1 MKKSSNMGS
10 SKYEYNPEKFE
21 KDVLNNEERYLE
33 KSQEIKEEL
42 SILLKNEPS
51 RMNETFSMMLQSLR
65 ELKEEYH
72 L

>member
-21 KDVLNNEERYLE
+21 KDVLNNEERYHG

>member
-10 SKYEYNPEKFE
+10 SKYEYHPEKLE
-21 KDVLNNEERYLE
+21 KDVLNNQKRYER

-42 SILLKNEPS
+42 SRLLKNEPS

>member
-21 KDVLNNEERYLE
+21 KDVLNNKKRYE
-33 KSQEIKEEL
+33 GKSQEIKEEL
-42 SILLKNEPS
+42 SRLLKNEPS

>member
-21 KDVLNNEERYLE
+21 KDVLNNKKRYE
-33 KSQEIKEEL
+33 GKSQKIKEEL
-42 SILLKNEPS
+42 SRLLKNEPS
-51 RMNETFSMMLQSLR
+51 RMNETFSMMLHSLR